1 MFAELKEG
9 SKIWTRLGA
18 VSKDKGVSSV
28 GDQLAVNNGVQ
39 LESPV
44 ESSENTVEGQREE
57 QRKQSG
63 GRRTEIAKEAEEGE
77 AEAQR
82 VMFIKIG

>member
-1 MFAELKEG
+1 M
-9 SKIWTRLGA
+9 
-18 VSKDKGVSSV
+18 SSV